1 MTPVSCVLDGGIATL
16 TLDAP
21 HNRNALSKP
30 LVEGLRAGLEVA
42 AADPSVRAVVLAHH
56 GGTFC
61 AGADL
66 TEMAA
71 EGGPTAGTT
80 RLVGLLRA
88 MVDHPKPIVGVVDGH
103 VRAGGLGLVGACDL
117 AVVGPAATFAFTES
131 RLGLAPAIISLTV
144 RSRLSD
150 RALSR
155 YFLTGETF
163 GPAEAERMGL
173 VTKATDDPSLIVDD
187 LLVAL
192 KGCSPQGLAES
203 KRLANRDLLAT
214 FDRDAAGLTELSARL
229 FASDE
234 AQEGIAAFRERRP
247 PRWVPPT

>member
-1 MTPVSCVLDGGIATL
+1 M
-16 TLDAP
+16 DA
-21 HNRNALSKP
+21 
-30 LVEGLRAGLEVA
+30 LRPP
-42 AADPSVRAVVLAHH
+42 DLAEL
-56 GGTFC
+56 C
-61 AGADL
+61 
-66 TEMAA
+66 
-71 EGGPTAGTT
+71 P
-80 RLVGLLRA
+80 R
-88 MVDHPKPIVGVVDGH
+88 
-103 VRAGGLGLVGACDL
+103 L

-203 KRLANRDLLAT
+203 KRLANRDLLVA